1 MDIGLVNNQIKIKED
16 NMDNTFVAGS
26 KWMLKVIHSL
36 KNKLHI
42 PEATGFFGRV
52 MMYFA
57 PSRIG
62 IYALIALMT
71 IAFMVTAPLYAGPNY
86 ILHSISKAR
95 SWVLKRFGFSSAL
108 VKR

>member
-1 MDIGLVNNQIKIKED
+1 MENTLNF
-16 NMDNTFVAGS
+16 DNTFVAGS
-26 KWMLKVIHSL
+26 KCMLKVINNL
-36 KNKLHI
+36 KKRLHI
-42 PEATGFFGRV
+42 PEATGFFGRI

-62 IYALIALMT
+62 IYALITLMT
-71 IAFMVTAPLYAGPNY
+71 VAFMVTAPLFAGPNY

-95 SWVLKRFGFSSAL
+95 SWVLKRFGFSNAL